1 MGTGETAVARRLK
14 DQTLDNREARR
25 RLKIRPKPYYRTVE
39 RGLHV
44 GFRRLG
50 GGQAGSWIAR
60 YYVGAQQYEVTRI
73 GTADDV
79 SDADGVHVLD
89 FWQAVAKARAGMV
102 ERAHRAAGHHG
113 SLTVA
118 GALDRYVEY
127 LEREKKSA
135 RDARY
140 RIDALITPALGKVEV
155 SKLTA
160 DTIRD
165 WRDSLVKTGPRLR
178 TREGSEQRHA
188 EVDDADALR
197 ARRVSANRVLVTLKA
212 ALNRAWRDGKVT
224 SNAAWTRVEPFKSV
238 NIARVRYLTVAEAQ
252 RLINACDHDFRLLV
266 QAGLQAGARYGELCA
281 LQVRDWNSDS
291 GTLAIRD
298 SKSGKPRHVV
308 LTEEGMAF
316 FRQVCAG
323 RSGAELMLRRA
334 DGQGWRKSTQC
345 PLMVEACQR
354 AKISPPISFH
364 GLRHTWASL
373 AVMNGTPLMVVAR
386 NLGHSS
392 TRMVEEHYGH
402 LAPNYVA
409 DAIRAG
415 APRFG
420 FEPDEVVTPMV
431 RS

>member
-1 MGTGETAVARRLK
+1 
-14 DQTLDNREARR
+14 
-25 RLKIRPKPYYRTVE
+25 
-39 RGLHV
+39 
-44 GFRRLG
+44 
-50 GGQAGSWIAR
+50 
-60 YYVGAQQYEVTRI
+60 
-73 GTADDV
+73 
-79 SDADGVHVLD
+79 
-89 FWQAVAKARAGMV
+89 MV

-140 RIDALITPALGKVEV
+140 RIDALIAPALGKVEV

-188 EVDDADALR
+188 KVDDADALR

-224 SNAAWTRVEPFKSV
+224 SNAAWARVEPFKAV
-238 NIARVRYLTVAEAQ
+238 NVARVRYLLVAEAQ

-266 QAGLQAGARYGELCA
+266 RAALESGARYGELCA
-281 LQVRDWNSDS
+281 LQVCDWNPDS

-308 LTEEGMAF
+308 LTDEGVAF
-316 FRQVCAG
+316 FRQVCVG
-323 RSGAELMLRRA
+323 RGGAELMLRRA

-345 PLMVEACQR
+345 PLMVEACHR

-392 TRMVEEHYGH
+392 TRMVEAHYGH

-420 FEPDEVVTPMV
+420 FEPDDVVTPLV